1 MTVLPGV
8 RIFAVMGTPSSD
20 AAAQLTHPTMRRC
33 LLALAATAPKPGAD
47 LAARYAA
54 IISPSTEDVEG
65 GGQAGGEG
73 NELDRAGELEAS
85 MGLLR
90 SMLAFAPAERPVSP
104 TLSCSFLLAT
114 QKCTGL

>member
-1 MTVLPGV
+1 M
-8 RIFAVMGTPSSD
+8 MGTPSSD

-33 LLALAATAPKPGAD
+33 LLALAATAPKPEAD

-54 IISPSTEDVEG
+54 IISPATQDVEG
-65 GGQAGGEG
+65 GGEGGGEG

-104 TLSCSFLLAT
+104 TVLVHSCWRHKKFA
-114 QKCTGL
+114 GL